1 MNLLQVVYTFWVLYF
16 RFCNAKEFAPKV
28 TRTESINGFN
38 IQPFDDSTTL
48 IKSENAKLSVTFD
61 NGVTWRAAKDV
72 VDKIGYAQIDIHN
85 SHDRAFVHVLG
96 KPKLYVTNDQ
106 GKSWNAITIDIPGA
120 EEDNTFC
127 HTVVTHPNSKA
138 YILAHCNVCRAPDHQ
153 IPYNGNEEPDGN
165 DDGQRQCSEL
175 TYVSHNGGK
184 NFDEIKPPTEYN
196 DRPVFLSCKFGSSSS
211 TSKFMDNDATIF
223 CSSTM
228 REIDLDKHEIIKTT
242 SEFFFT
248 TDFGKTNKMIEEFS
262 ETAIENFEV
271 LESFIVVYTQAD
283 KFNTDSPKTLWVST
297 DGLNFNEAYIPTQL
311 RYSVA
316 GVIFQDSIGRIILP
330 IITERTEDKGRA
342 SEVLVS
348 DSSGLKF
355 SPFQWTTEDLNGFTV
370 FSSSKQLKG
379 TMLGEFY
386 VSTRRS
392 WRKKQS
398 SKSKSKI
405 TFDNGYSWS
414 NLKVVDPEHKDL
426 FSCDIDDVENCSLHT
441 LFSWDTLDSGRDT
454 THAATAGILMTVG
467 TVNDGSKLDWANAMT
482 FISSD
487 GGLTWQ
493 MAFDFPTMYAFG
505 DLGNIIIAFP
515 FNPDEDEDPESEF
528 YFSLDHGKTWTEYQ
542 LEKSLAPIEILS
554 TTPDGSGVNFIVNGF
569 RLDRTAESTT
579 NFLYAIDFSDA
590 FNGKSCEAE
599 DYETWY
605 LAGGECVAGAKYS
618 YRRRKQDSK
627 CLVRKLFE
635 DLQMKEEICDE
646 CTEKD
651 YECSFEF
658 VRNADGECVPDY
670 QLLSI
675 SDSCSNSK
683 KDTISLTPMQLL
695 KASQCKKEL
704 SISPVDV
711 SCTGL
716 AGNDNGKDK
725 ILVVENQFDSNI
737 VFYQYFDTVQEE
749 SIVIGTARDGV
760 YISHDSG
767 ETVRKFDTDDDIVE
781 VVFNPYFNTSAYFF
795 GASGTLYV
803 TNDRGNSFY
812 ITELPEARQLG
823 FPLEFHA
830 KDENT
835 FIYYGGKNCDSMFSP
850 ECHAVAYITNDGG
863 ESFTEMLDNAIHCEF
878 AGSLFTH
885 PVSEDLVICQVKER
899 QSQKRTLVSSKDFFE
914 NDKTTLFDSIIGYM
928 STGEFIVV
936 ATPYGNRELRA
947 YVTVDGAEFAEA
959 NFPKDAVAEAQQ
971 SFTVLGSQTG
981 SVFIHLSS
989 NDERNAEFGVLMKS
1003 NSNGTSFVTLENAV
1017 NRNQYGM
1024 VDFEKVQGLEGI
1036 ILINVVDNYET
1047 ILVGSERKKLKS
1059 KITFNDGSD
1068 WSYIQP
1074 PSKDSEGKSYTCG
1087 KGSLEKC
1094 SLHLH
1099 GYSEREDL
1107 RDTYSSGSALGM
1119 LIGVGNV
1126 GEYLLPQEE
1135 CSTFFSSDGGDNWNE
1150 VRKGAYQ
1157 WEYGDHGSVL
1167 VLVSS
1172 GAATDTLT
1180 YSVDSGK
1187 TWADFRFTE
1196 EKIVVQDIVT
1206 VPRDS
1211 ALRFMLIG
1219 ESTSI
1224 RGGSTKTFTI
1234 DFTKTF
1240 DRQCI
1245 FDMSEPTH
1253 DDFDYFPLGES
1264 SPECLFGHETKYLK
1278 KITDNCFV
1286 GNVPLSD
1293 FYQITK
1299 NCSCARKDYECDY
1312 NYFKAKDGT
1321 CKLVNGLSPAEPSEI
1336 CEKVPDLIEYFEPTG
1351 YRKIPLSTC
1360 EGGLRLDVASDPS
1373 PCPGKEEEFN
1383 RKYGVGGRSFI
1394 LIFIVPFLIFT
1405 ATAWFVYERGIRRNG
1420 GFARFGE
1427 IRLGDDDL
1435 IENNGTDKMVNSIVR
1450 SGLYAVSGFFAGY
1463 QLAKRAMG
1471 NAVLKLGERFGRRR
1485 GPSYST
1491 LLHDQFLD
1499 EADDLLTGHDEDAND
1514 LGSFLENEGNFEIEE
1529 DEVPPPMQTQ
1539 PYFDDAPPVEENVET
1554 SQEGNNR
1561 SGQEED
1567 FTD

>member
-1 MNLLQVVYTFWVLYF
+1 MYFLRLVYTFWIFFYL
-16 RFCNAKEFAPKV
+16 RFCRAKEFTPKV

-38 IQPFDDSTTL
+38 VQPFDDSTTL
-48 IKSENAKLSVTFD
+48 IRSENTKFSITFD
-61 NGVTWRAAKDV
+61 NGVTWQSVKDI
-72 VDKIGYAQIDIHN
+72 VDKVGFAQIDIYN

-96 KPKLYVTNDQ
+96 KAKLYVTNDQ
-106 GKSWNAITIDIPGA
+106 GKSWNPIYIDIPGSD
-120 EEDNTFC
+120 EDNAFC
-127 HTVVTHPNSKA
+127 HTIVTHPNTKA
-138 YILAHCNVCRAPDHQ
+138 YILAHCNVCREPEQSPNNSDEK
-153 IPYNGNEEPDGN
+153 PNGDNGI
-165 DDGQRQCSEL
+165 RLCSEL
-175 TYVSHNGGK
+175 TFASNDGGK
-184 NFDEIKPPTEYN
+184 NFNEIKPPTES
-196 DRPVFLSCKFGSSSS
+196 DDMSASMFCKFGSSTP

-223 CSSTM
+223 CSNTI
-228 REIDLDKHEIIKTT
+228 REIDEERHEITKTN

-248 TDFGKTNKMIEEFS
+248 TNFGKSTKIIDPFSDMAIEE
-262 ETAIENFEV
+262 FEV
-271 LESFIVVYTQAD
+271 LESFIVVSTQVD
-283 KFNTDSPKTLWVST
+283 KFNTDSAKTLWIST
-297 DGLNFNEAYIPTQL
+297 DGLNFKEAFVPTQM
-311 RYSVA
+311 RYSVS
-316 GVIFQDSIGRIILP
+316 GLMFQDSIGRIVLP
-330 IITERTEDKGRA
+330 IVTEKTDEKGRA

-355 SPFQWTTEDLNGFTV
+355 SPFQWTTENTNGFSM
-370 FSSSKQLKG
+370 FSKSKHLKG

-386 VSTRRS
+386 ASTRRS

-414 NLKVVDPEHKDL
+414 NLKVVDPERRDIYP
-426 FSCDIDDVENCSLHT
+426 CDIDDVENCSLHT
-441 LFSWDTLDSGRDT
+441 LFSWETID
-454 THAATAGILMTVG
+454 AATAGIMMTVG
-467 TVNDGSKLDWANAMT
+467 SVNDGSKMDWGNAMT
-482 FISSD
+482 FISRN

-493 MAFDFPTMYAFG
+493 LAFDFPTMYAYG

-515 FNPDEDEDPESEF
+515 FNPDEDNDPESEF
-528 YFSLDHGKTWTEYQ
+528 YYSLDHGKTWTEYQ
-542 LEKSLAPIEILS
+542 LEKPLAPIDVLS

-569 RLDRTAESTT
+569 RLDNVAESTS

-590 FNGKSCEAE
+590 FDGKICGAD

-618 YRRRKQDSK
+618 YSRRKQDSQ

-635 DLQMKEEICDE
+635 DLQLKEEICDE

-658 VRNADGECVPDY
+658 IRNENGQCVPDY

-683 KDTISLTPMQLL
+683 DDTVKLMPMQLL

-704 SISPVDV
+704 YINPEDV
-711 SCTGL
+711 SCTGIS
-716 AGNDNGKDK
+716 GNDNDEEK

-737 VFYQYFDTVQEE
+737 VFYQYFDTIQEE
-749 SIVIGTARDGV
+749 SIVIGTMRDGV

-767 ETVRKFDTDDDIVE
+767 EAVKRFDTDDDIVE

-885 PVSEDLVICQVKER
+885 PVGEDLVICQVKER
-899 QSQKRTLVSSKDFFE
+899 QSQKRTLVSSEDFFK

-936 ATPYGNRELRA
+936 AIPYGNRELRA

-959 NFPKDAVAEAQQ
+959 NFPKDAVAETQQ

-981 SVFIHLSS
+981 SVFLHLSS
-989 NDERNAEFGVLMKS
+989 SDKRNAEFGVLMKS
-1003 NSNGTSFVTLENAV
+1003 NSNGTSFVTLESAV

-1047 ILVGSERKKLKS
+1047 VLEGSEQKKLKS

-1068 WSYIQP
+1068 WSYVQP
-1074 PSKDSEGKSYTCG
+1074 PSRDSEGKAYSCG
-1087 KGSLEKC
+1087 KESLEKC

-1135 CSTFFSSDGGDNWNE
+1135 CSTFFSFDGGDTWNE
-1150 VRKGAYQ
+1150 VKKGAYQ

-1187 TWADFRFTE
+1187 TWADFKFTE

-1240 DRQCI
+1240 ERQCI
-1245 FDMSEPTH
+1245 FDMNEPTH

-1264 SPECLFGHETKYLK
+1264 SAECLFGHETKYLR

-1321 CKLVNGLSPAEPSEI
+1321 CKLVNGLSPADPSEI
-1336 CEKVPDLIEYFEPTG
+1336 CAKEPGLIEYFEPTG
-1351 YRKIPLSTC
+1351 YRRIPLSTC
-1360 EGGLRLDVASDPS
+1360 EGGLRLDVASDPH

-1383 RKYGVGGRSFI
+1383 KKYGVGGKSFF
-1394 LIFIVPFLIFT
+1394 LIFIIPFLIFT

-1450 SGLYAVSGFFAGY
+1450 SGLYAISGFFAGY

-1529 DEVPPPMQTQ
+1529 DEVPPPVQTQ
-1539 PYFDDAPPVEENVET
+1539 PYSGDASLVAENTGT
-1554 SQEGNNR
+1554 SQGANDS